1 MQKSEGFQVNLG
13 RWCSCIMVGGRIG
26 SSDLS
31 FIDEDSSEIRV
42 RRHELDDVK
51 RSILK

>member
-1 MQKSEGFQVNLG
+1 L
-13 RWCSCIMVGGRIG
+13 CIMFGGRIG